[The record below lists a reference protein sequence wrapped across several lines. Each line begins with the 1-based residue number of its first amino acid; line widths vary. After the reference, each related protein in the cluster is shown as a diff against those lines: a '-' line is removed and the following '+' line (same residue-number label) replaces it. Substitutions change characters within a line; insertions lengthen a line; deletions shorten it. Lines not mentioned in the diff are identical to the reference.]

1 MAEKD
6 ISEKILESYNDVF
19 ADIMNVLLFHGE
31 QIIQPESL
39 TDTSVHAQYRANDR
53 KLHELERDIAKKWK
67 KRRILLA
74 LIGNEN
80 QTDREKFM
88 PFRILGYDGNAY
100 QSQYRKKAKKIVP
113 VVTVVLYF
121 GTKQHWNYPKNI
133 KSLMDIPEKLEPY
146 VNDYKANIF
155 EIAWLSEK
163 QVAMFRSDFRIV
175 ANFFVNK
182 RKNQDYI
189 PDDPTVI
196 QHVDEVL
203 KLLSAMTG
211 DMRYENILSRKEKVT
226 NMCEVAE
233 RLEQK
238 GLKEGLKEG
247 LAKGQTITIYTL
259 IQKGKLTIED
269 GAEELNITP
278 DRLKAEMSDA
288 GYTIPNE

>member
-1 MAEKD
+1 
-6 ISEKILESYNDVF
+6 
-19 ADIMNVLLFHGE
+19 
-31 QIIQPESL
+31 
-39 TDTSVHAQYRANDR
+39 
-53 KLHELERDIAKKWK
+53 
-67 KRRILLA
+67 
-74 LIGNEN
+74 
-80 QTDREKFM
+80 M
-88 PFRILGYDGNAY
+88 PFRILGYDGNSY

-121 GTKQHWNYPKNI
+121 GTKQRWNYPKNI
-133 KSLMDIPEKLEPY
+133 KALMDIPEKLEPY

-155 EIAWLSEK
+155 EVAWLSEE

-182 RKNQDYI
+182 RKNEDYI

-211 DMRYENILSRKEKVT
+211 DMRYENILSKKEKVT

-238 GLKEGLKEG
+238 GLKEGL
-247 LAKGQTITIYTL
+247 AQGQTITIYTL

-278 DRLKAEMSDA
+278 DRLKADMGDA
-288 GYTIPNE
+288 GYTIPEE